1 MVRQKKNGRKA
12 PNDSAG
18 DFPRHNHP
26 VFRCEKCLFVRA
38 GKKDIGGSRVALAVR
53 DSGPSLLPVHPRC
66 QTLIK
71 SMTNYR
77 YAHPS
82 DETPLKDSIN
92 DHSVD
97 ALRYFLTSRTAGET
111 KNGRY

>member
-38 GKKDIGGSRVALAVR
+38 ALTGAAGCGNTLGRHSTLLPDTSVPVIIPLVAL
-53 DSGPSLLPVHPRC
+53 P
-66 QTLIK
+66 
-71 SMTNYR
+71 
-77 YAHPS
+77 
-82 DETPLKDSIN
+82 
-92 DHSVD
+92 
-97 ALRYFLTSRTAGET
+97 
-111 KNGRY
+111 